1 MSRWVGKFPSLKLN
15 RMVGYQSLIERDFIY
30 LLDFDPAVSTY
41 CEQPFAIRY
50 TTDGKR
56 RRYTPDFSLT
66 YNQQQLLIEC
76 KHHQYMQLAENIPK
90 WRAASDWCSAHE
102 ATFYVI
108 TEQMMRHGCYLA
120 NVKRLTQSARYIVPP
135 QTKTKIHSLLQANSA
150 MSIGE
155 LTTLLQPQSPAT
167 ILTAILH
174 SAYHQFLWIPLS
186 VPITPDSIIT
196 LRRSHPS
203 QTSLLKLLS

>member
-30 LLDFDPAVSTY
+30 LLDYDPAVSTY
-41 CEQPFAIRY
+41 CEQPLAIGY

-66 YNQQQLLIEC
+66 YNQQQFLVEC

-90 WRAASDWCSAHE
+90 WRAASDWCSAHHT
-102 ATFYVI
+102 TFYVI
-108 TEQMMRHGCYLA
+108 TEQMMRRGYYLA
-120 NVKRLTQSARYIVPP
+120 NVKRLIQAARYTVTPDI
-135 QTKTKIHSLLQANSA
+135 KITVQSLLQANSA
-150 MSIGE
+150 LSIGE
-155 LTTLLQPQSPAT
+155 LTTLLHPQSQT
-167 ILTAILH
+167 TTLTAILH
-174 SAYHQFLWIPLS
+174 LAYHQFLWIPLS

-196 LRRSHPS
+196 LRRSHPPQAS
-203 QTSLLKLLS
+203 FLKLLS